1 MTVTRQNQTAENNLN
16 GKNGKTNRMQISAVK
31 THKMDL
37 EGEKQRA
44 TLPVRSQTHVE
55 DKHQPASFRKWRKWR
70 NNSGTLSKTEKINA
84 GTSE

>member
-37 EGEKQRA
+37 EGEKNKGQHCQYVHKHTSRTNINLRHLESGEITRA
-44 TLPVRSQTHVE
+44 PSQ
-55 DKHQPASFRKWRKWR
+55 KGKK
-70 NNSGTLSKTEKINA
+70 
-84 GTSE
+84 